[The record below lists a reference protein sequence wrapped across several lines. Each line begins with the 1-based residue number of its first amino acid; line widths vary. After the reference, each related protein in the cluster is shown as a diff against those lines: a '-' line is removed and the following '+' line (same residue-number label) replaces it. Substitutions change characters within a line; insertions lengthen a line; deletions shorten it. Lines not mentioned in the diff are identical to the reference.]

1 MPEAVSKE
9 TTMTNENTET
19 PQESQPVEQQQNNTQ
34 TEQQEDN
41 TQPEQQQDSIPT
53 DEQVIECVE
62 AIITKQTKKASAK
75 PERKKVVKPKVV
87 SLAEG
92 QELHI
97 KLPDGVKT
105 CAIQCI

>member
-1 MPEAVSKE
+1 MPEAVGKE
-9 TTMTNENTET
+9 ANMTNENTET
-19 PQESQPVEQQQNNTQ
+19 PQESQPVEQQQC
-34 TEQQEDN
+34 N
-41 TQPEQQQDSIPT
+41 TQPEQQQDNIQTDQQQENIPT

-62 AIITKQTKKASAK
+62 AIIKKQLTKPRVQKN
-75 PERKKVVKPKVV
+75 ERKKVVKPKVV

-105 CAIQCI
+105 CAYMK